1 MATLPMTLTYE
12 RDVRPHLKR
21 GLRYR
26 QLRQRWYVLHRHDG
40 RAIFWRITIPALLL
54 FWGLV
59 AYGVHSAV

>member
-1 MATLPMTLTYE
+1 MASLPMTLTYE

-40 RAIFWRITIPALLL
+40 RGTFWQMTIPALLL

-59 AYGVHSAV
+59 AYGGHSAV